1 MQTLILTLP
10 KPLAWQHQVLREAA
24 RFNVVNVGRRA
35 GKTILGQNRC
45 ATPETLSKPVAWFS
59 PTYKMLLEVWRDM
72 VRLLAPITARRS
84 GQDHRL
90 ELITGGLVEFWSLD
104 NPDVARGRKYR
115 RVIID
120 EAAMV
125 ANLVDVWQYTLRPT
139 LADFGGDAW
148 FLSTPRG
155 RNGFWQMYQWGQD
168 AAQPDWRSWQM
179 PSTVGVLAQ
188 SEIDEMRR
196 AMPERV
202 FRQEILAEF
211 LDDGGG
217 VFRRVS
223 EAATSTALERGEAG
237 GQYVI
242 GVDWGK
248 LNDWTVVTV
257 LDADSRRMVYL
268 DRFNQIDYAV
278 QLGRLQ
284 AVCQRFAPYALVVER
299 NSIGEPLI
307 EQLQRLGLPVVP
319 FQTTNATKAQIIDAL
334 ALAFEQGALSILP
347 EPVLLG
353 ELMAYEMERTGTG
366 LLRYGAPDGGH
377 DDCVMSLA
385 LAWYQIAGAQTWL
398 LA

>member
-1 MQTLILTLP
+1 MQTTLTLP
-10 KPLAWQHQVLREAA
+10 KPLDWQRQVVREAA

-72 VRLLAPITARRS
+72 VRLLAPITTRRS

-139 LADFGGDAW
+139 LADFSGDAW

-168 AAQPDWRSWQM
+168 TAQPDWRSWQM

-223 EAATSTALERGEAG
+223 EAATATALERGEAG
-237 GQYVI
+237 GQYVV

-334 ALAFEQGALSILP
+334 ALAFEQGALSILS

-366 LLRYGAPDGGH
+366 LLSYGAPDGGH

>member
-1 MQTLILTLP
+1 MQTTLTLP
-10 KPLAWQHQVLREAA
+10 KPLDWQRQVVREAA

-72 VRLLAPITARRS
+72 VRLLAPITTRRS

-139 LADFGGDAW
+139 LADFSGDAW

-168 AAQPDWRSWQM
+168 TAQPDWRSWQM

-223 EAATSTALERGEAG
+223 EAATATALERGEAG
-237 GQYVI
+237 GQYVV

-257 LDADSRRMVYL
+257 LDADSRRTVYL

-334 ALAFEQGALSILP
+334 ALAFEQGALSILS

>member
-1 MQTLILTLP
+1 MQTTLTLP
-10 KPLAWQHQVLREAA
+10 KPLDWQRQVVREAA

-72 VRLLAPITARRS
+72 VRLLAPITTRRS

-139 LADFGGDAW
+139 LADFSGDAW

-168 AAQPDWRSWQM
+168 TAQPDWRSWQM

-223 EAATSTALERGEAG
+223 EAATATALDRGEAG
-237 GQYVI
+237 GQYVV

-334 ALAFEQGALSILP
+334 ALAFEQGALSILS

>member
-1 MQTLILTLP
+1 MGRRWGKTYMAGVYALTVADLGGAV
-10 KPLAWQHQVLREAA
+10 AWVVPTYKNARAPWRFAEATVAPAARRLRINRAERVIEFPSGGRLSVYSADNDASLLGEAFDAVIMDEAA
-24 RFNVVNVGRRA
+24 RVRE
-35 GKTILGQNRC
+35 
-45 ATPETLSKPVAWFS
+45 ETYTDV
-59 PTYKMLLEVWRDM
+59 LL
-72 VRLLAPITARRS
+72 
-84 GQDHRL
+84 
-90 ELITGGLVEFWSLD
+90 
-104 NPDVARGRKYR
+104 
-115 RVIID
+115 
-120 EAAMV
+120 
-125 ANLVDVWQYTLRPT
+125 PT
-139 LADFGGDAW
+139 LADRDGRM
-148 FLSTPRG
+148 LLISTPRG
-155 RNGFWQMYQWGQD
+155 RNWFWREWTRGQGD
-168 AAQPDWRSWQM
+168 GVTVASWTAPTAANPL
-179 PSTVGVLAQ
+179 PSIKAAAEMARHRV
-188 SEIDEMRR
+188 SERTY
-196 AMPERV
+196 
-202 FRQEILAEF
+202 RQEWLAEF
-211 LDDGGG
+211 LEDGGG

-223 EAATSTALERGEAG
+223 EAATATALDRGEAG
-237 GQYVI
+237 GQYVV

>member
-1 MQTLILTLP
+1 MQTTLTLP
-10 KPLAWQHQVLREAA
+10 KPLDWQRQVVREAA

-72 VRLLAPITARRS
+72 VRLLAPITTRRS

-168 AAQPDWRSWQM
+168 TAQPDWRSWQM

-223 EAATSTALERGEAG
+223 EAATATALDRGEAG
-237 GQYVI
+237 GQYVV

-366 LLRYGAPDGGH
+366 LLRYGAPDGAH

-385 LAWYQIAGAQTWL
+385 LAWYQIAGNQTWL

>member
-1 MQTLILTLP
+1 MQTTLTLP
-10 KPLAWQHQVLREAA
+10 KPLAWQQQVVREAA

-84 GQDHRL
+84 AQDHRL

-115 RVIID
+115 RVIVD

-125 ANLVDVWQYTLRPT
+125 ASLIDVWQYTLRPT

-168 AAQPDWRSWQM
+168 TAQPDWRSWQM

-211 LDDGGG
+211 LEDGGG

-223 EAATSTALERGEAG
+223 EAATATALERGEAG

-257 LDADSRRMVYL
+257 LDADSKRMVYL

-334 ALAFEQGALSILP
+334 ALAFEQGEIAILP

-366 LLRYGAPDGGH
+366 LLRYGAPDNGH